1 MRATQICLLAI
12 LLGAIVGS
20 LWIAFDFYKL
30 SERRAWLACIKEYGG
45 VPPASAQNLIC
56 RSQYPRPFKQ
66 WALEYQGKTDATAD

>member
-45 VPPASAQNLIC
+45 SPQRVHRI
-56 RSQYPRPFKQ
+56 
-66 WALEYQGKTDATAD
+66 